1 MDKKSKIILISGP
14 TGSGKSNFAVQVSE
28 KIKGEIINA
37 DSMQIYKEFKIL
49 TARPLKKDQK
59 KIKHYLYGII
69 SANKNFSV
77 GSWLK
82 LAIKKIRN
90 IQKKGKIPVLVGG
103 TGLYFKALIEGL
115 AKIPSI
121 PYRVRKE
128 TRLLHEKIGQQ
139 KFYNLLKKIDKNC
152 KNKIDPND
160 IQRTMRAY
168 EIIKHTKISL
178 FDWYKNT
185 KPKLPKNS
193 YLMFYID
200 YPKDQLVIRINKRVD
215 KMIKDGAIGEVK
227 RLLKL
232 KISKNN
238 NVRKVIG
245 FREIFEYLEKK
256 HNLMH
261 TIDRICI
268 KTRQYAKRQRTWARG
283 QMANWQKVN
292 PNNLKIE
299 IKKIQ
304 NYISKT

>member
-1 MDKKSKIILISGP
+1 MDKQSKIILISGP

-178 FDWYKNT
+178 FDWYKKT
-185 KPKLPKNS
+185 KPNLPKNS